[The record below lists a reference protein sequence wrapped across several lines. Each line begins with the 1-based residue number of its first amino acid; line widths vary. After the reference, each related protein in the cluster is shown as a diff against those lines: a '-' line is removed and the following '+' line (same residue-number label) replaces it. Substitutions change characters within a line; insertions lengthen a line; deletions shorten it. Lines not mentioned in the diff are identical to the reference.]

1 MLSSAASALTV
12 LMAGLTQSQSA
23 APVLPG
29 WNSVQASLAYIQDGT
44 QVSGIAAL
52 IDDSGLFLAHKS
64 AIKGMQVKARF
75 QDGMT
80 LNLLLIKS
88 DEHTQLALLQATY
101 WEQGSRT
108 PLRVA
113 KSAVKSDAGLLVATP
128 AGPRLGEFVA
138 DGRAGVMKPSLRYV
152 PLSEIRLEASDDR
165 IVGSMVFNSA
175 GELIGVFGA
184 TLASSGRS
192 VQTAPGLGRGFGG
205 GGEVARFTALGP
217 RGVTVAYALGREV
230 LQRVVDGFRSPSHE
244 VQHPTIGIFF
254 KASLTGRGVYIESV
268 IPGSPASLAGLL
280 PGDVVLDVD
289 GQSVNSPV
297 ELAVLLFRQK
307 IGNVLKVRYSRGV
320 QTGTANVTVIG
331 TQPSLGLVPR
341 TIHLNCARPFQ

>member
-1 MLSSAASALTV
+1 MLSSAVSALTV
-12 LMAGLTQSQSA
+12 LAAGLTQSQSA

-29 WNSVQASLAYIQDGT
+29 WNSVQASLAYIQDGDR
-44 QVSGIAAL
+44 VSGIAAL

-64 AIKGMQVKARF
+64 AVKGIQVKARF
-75 QDGMT
+75 PDGMT

-101 WEQGSRT
+101 WEQGSRA
-108 PLRVA
+108 PLQVA
-113 KSAVKSDAGLLVATP
+113 KSAVKSDVGLLAATP

-138 DGRAGVMKPSLRYV
+138 DGRAGVMRPSLRYV
-152 PLSEIRLEASDDR
+152 PLSEIRVEASDDR
-165 IVGSMVFNSA
+165 IAGSMVFNSA

-192 VQTAPGLGRGFGG
+192 VQTSDGLRRSLGTGA
-205 GGEVARFTALGP
+205 ARFTAQGP

-230 LQRVVDGFRSPSHE
+230 LQRVVDGFRSPTHE
-244 VQHPTIGIFF
+244 VLHPTIGIFF

-297 ELAVLLFRQK
+297 GLAVLLFKQK
-307 IGNVLKVRYSRGV
+307 IGSLLKVRYSRGV
-320 QTGTANVTVIG
+320 QIGTANVTVVG
-331 TQPSLGLVPR
+331 SQPSLGLVPR
-341 TIHLNCARPFQ
+341 TIHLN